1 MGNHNTIPMKNQLTL
16 PQEIINRL
24 EKRKRECWQNQS
36 PYISPN
42 EEWLEIVIKIK
53 ELKKLNN
60 Q

>member
-1 MGNHNTIPMKNQLTL
+1 MLTTDH
-16 PQEIINRL
+16 EIEKEMINRL

-36 PYISPN
+36 PYISSN

-60 Q
+60 S